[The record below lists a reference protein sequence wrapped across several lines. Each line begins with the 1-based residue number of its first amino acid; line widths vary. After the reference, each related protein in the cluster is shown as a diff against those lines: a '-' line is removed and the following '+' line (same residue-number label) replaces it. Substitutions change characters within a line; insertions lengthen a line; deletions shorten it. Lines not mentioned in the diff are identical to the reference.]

1 MSELVLLGQ
10 KHSNNFID
18 RKTVEDGIPGN
29 DTKVQGIACVQHA
42 CNLDYGLSIPV
53 DGDWQG
59 LSEGAFAGHYVE
71 EGEVQYLVTAL
82 EILML
87 LNDIDP
93 GGVECP
99 GQFGQGLGN
108 ATEQWQSSR
117 GLTVDRIAGRQVF
130 YTLMGLDPNADYG
143 GGSSSGGGSCE
154 GYDANNLPNF
164 GPDEFK
170 CACGCGGDI
179 KDELKCK
186 IQAVRDELSAYLG
199 HDAQIV
205 VTSGFRCPPENA
217 RQGGV
222 PDSLHQYG
230 EACDVYTPGMSDAM
244 VDTIVQVAH
253 NHDLK
258 CGTYYSSQFVHLQLG
273 GSDFSGD

>member
-18 RKTVEDGIPGN
+18 RKTLEDGIPGE
-29 DTKVQGIACVQHA
+29 DTKMQGIACVQHA
-42 CNLDYGLSIPV
+42 MNLDYGVGIPV
-53 DGDWQG
+53 DGYWG
-59 LSEGAFAGHYVE
+59 ALSDNAFGSHYVC
-71 EGEVQYLVTAL
+71 EGETQHMVTAL
-82 EILML
+82 EILFL
-87 LNDIDP
+87 LNDVNP

-99 GQFGQGLGN
+99 GVFGQGLSN
-108 ATEQWQSSR
+108 AVEAWEGCH

-130 YTLMGLDPNADYG
+130 YTLMGMDPNVDYG
-143 GGSSSGGGSCE
+143 EGVSSGGGSCE

-186 IQAVRDELSAYLG
+186 IQAVRAELSAYLG
-199 HDAQIV
+199 RDAQIV

-258 CGTYYSSQFVHLQLG
+258 CGTYYAQQFVHLQLG